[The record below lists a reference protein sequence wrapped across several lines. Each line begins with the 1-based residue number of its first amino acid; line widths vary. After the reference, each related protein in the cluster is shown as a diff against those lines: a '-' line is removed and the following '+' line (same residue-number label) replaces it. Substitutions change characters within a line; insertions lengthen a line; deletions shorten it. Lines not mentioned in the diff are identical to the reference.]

1 MVLGRFRSH
10 LDRFSSFL
18 TLVST
23 ILPNL
28 MKSISSGFHSVQR
41 NMGANNFRKSTLLL

>member
-10 LDRFSSFL
+10 LDRFSLFL

-23 ILPNL
+23 ILTTL
-28 MKSISSGFHSVQR
+28 MKSICSGFHSVQR
-41 NMGANNFRKSTLLL
+41 NMGGINFRKSTLLV